1 MLPAKKKKPSLW
13 RGFISF
19 GHRHDSSTSGRSSGV
34 PDCIFDD
41 RKAHERVLAD
51 ISKPN
56 VKRRRAFTGLIR
68 ISDAGMPKNN
78 TGVSSGMKLGI
89 VAFILIDLLLV
100 IFFLKSFW
108 LAES

>member
-1 MLPAKKKKPSLW
+1 MLPAKKRKPSLW

-19 GHRHDSSTSGRSSGV
+19 GHRNDSSSASRSSGV

-51 ISKPN
+51 LSRPN

-68 ISDAGMPKNN
+68 ISDAGMPKNHA
-78 TGVSSGMKLGI
+78 GISSAMKVGI
-89 VAFILIDLLLV
+89 IVFVIVDLLLV

-108 LAES
+108 LTES